1 MSKKEK
7 TAAEQNEAQQ
17 ETAAAEEVKTE
28 QQPEEKTELEKLQQD
43 YAALNDKYLR
53 LIAEYDNFRKRSQ
66 RERDAIYPDATV
78 AAAGVFLPVAD
89 NFERAIA
96 AECADAEYKKGTEL
110 VFQSL
115 KDCFAK
121 LWCSGGCAA
130 NSYHA
135 TGSVKGVYSYGCD
148 LFKKRLECAI
158 MMKVAELDEK

>member
-1 MSKKEK
+1 MISKGEPQMSKKEK

-96 AECADAEYKKGTEL
+96 AECADAEYKKVFTNQDDGVSEEVFALCSLAVNRLAEL
-110 VFQSL
+110 V
-115 KDCFAK
+115 KA
-121 LWCSGGCAA
+121 
-130 NSYHA
+130 
-135 TGSVKGVYSYGCD
+135 
-148 LFKKRLECAI
+148 
-158 MMKVAELDEK
+158 